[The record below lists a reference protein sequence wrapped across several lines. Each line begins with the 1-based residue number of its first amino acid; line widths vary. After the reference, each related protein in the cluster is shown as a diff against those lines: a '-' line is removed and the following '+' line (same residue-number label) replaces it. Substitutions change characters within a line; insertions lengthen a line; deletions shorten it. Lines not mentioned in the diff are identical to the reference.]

1 MSAYRLHRGLLL
13 HGHESSMF
21 VLEKSS
27 QDETVMRFH
36 PSMDVTSRLRRR
48 FRRKSIAKAWRAYA
62 ATRPSG
68 YELFSQDRTPIGDAL
83 ARQLVPCD
91 VVHLHWVATFLD
103 YESFFTA
110 VPRERPVVWTLHD
123 MNLVTGGCHYDM
135 ECGRYRSGC
144 EACPQLGS
152 RHSHDLSAEVWQRK
166 RRIFAEVPPSRLCVV
181 TPSRW
186 LTQVVKDS
194 PIFSRFRVETIP
206 YGLDLDAFAPR
217 DRLAA
222 REVLGI
228 PQDANVVLFV
238 AEMIDN
244 KRKGYTLLMDALTG
258 CLRENRRLWLLSVGH
273 RAPLGPGSMQAV
285 HMGYVNNER
294 FLSLVYSAADIFV
307 IPSLQDNL
315 PNTVLEAMACGVP
328 VVGFDVGGISDMVR
342 ECQTGCLVGVGDVVG
357 LQRAI
362 SRLMQDQELRTVMS
376 KACRRVALDEYGLER
391 QAQAYSDLYRTLS

>member
-1 MSAYRLHRGLLL
+1 
-13 HGHESSMF
+13 MF
-21 VLEKSS
+21 VFEKSS

-36 PSMDVTSRLRRR
+36 PSMDVTSRLKRRL
-48 FRRKSIAKAWRAYA
+48 RRKSIAKHWSAYA

-68 YELFSQDRTPIGDAL
+68 YELFSQDRTPIGEAL
-83 ARQLVPCD
+83 VRQLVPCD
-91 VVHLHWVATFLD
+91 IVHLHWVATFLD
-103 YESFFTA
+103 YESFFA
-110 VPRERPVVWTLHD
+110 VVPMERPVVWTLHD
-123 MNLVTGGCHYDM
+123 MNPVTGGCHYDM
-135 ECGRYRSGC
+135 ECGRHRSGC
-144 EACPQLGS
+144 EGCPQLGS
-152 RHSHDLSAEVWQRK
+152 RQSYDLSAQVWQRK
-166 RRIFAEVPPSRLCVV
+166 RSIFANVPPSRLCMV

-228 PQDANVVLFV
+228 PHDANVVLFV
-238 AEMIDN
+238 AEMVDN
-244 KRKGYTLLMDALTG
+244 KRKGFAILMDALTV
-258 CLRENRRLWLLSVGH
+258 CSREDRRLWLLSVGH
-273 RAPLGPGSMQAV
+273 RAPLGSGSMQAT
-285 HMGYVNNER
+285 HIGYVNNER

-315 PNTVLEAMACGVP
+315 PNTVLEAMACGIP

-342 ECQTGCLVGVGDVVG
+342 EGHTGCLVGVGDLAG

-362 SRLMQDQELRTVMS
+362 DGLMQDQVLRAAMS
-376 KACRRVALDEYGLER
+376 KACRQVAVDEYGLER
-391 QAQAYSDLYRTLS
+391 QAQAYSDLYKTLS